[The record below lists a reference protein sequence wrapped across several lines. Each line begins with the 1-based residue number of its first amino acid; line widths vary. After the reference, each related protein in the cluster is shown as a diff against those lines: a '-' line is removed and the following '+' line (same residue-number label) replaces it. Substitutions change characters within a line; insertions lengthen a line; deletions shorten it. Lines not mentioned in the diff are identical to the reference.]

1 MELERH
7 SRNPRPDGVF
17 HGAARGRGGGGG
29 GWRGVAVG
37 LRSRGPHQPAP
48 HREKGGSPRIPL
60 QTSLRFTKLR
70 IHFSNS
76 RSYERQDDG
85 RRGSLD
91 TSVGGQ
97 PKVAIRDRRP
107 VRRLHHEAGV
117 FGTASRLRHRGIHP
131 RPHSRTSATHLAL
144 LLSARAQRPQH
155 GTGEARFR

>member
-29 GWRGVAVG
+29 GGWRGVAG
-37 LRSRGPHQPAP
+37 AAESGAP
-48 HREKGGSPRIPL
+48 PEKGGSPRIPL
-60 QTSLRFTKLR
+60 QTTSLRFTKLR